1 MANLFGVNY
10 TAQDPVGAG
19 VTDGT
24 VPAAVDVAEWGGR
37 VRVCY
42 DSFTASGATGTAD
55 VIYMGKIPANAT
67 ILYGVMIH
75 DNTNGSAKYKV
86 EVGSTELRAS
96 ATMTADTLTLL
107 TKQAS
112 VASKTTALSDVKI
125 TLATAALADTKS
137 IKLMIY
143 YTVD

>member
-42 DSFTASGATGTAD
+42 DSFTASGATGASD
-55 VIYMGKIPANAT
+55 VLYLGKVPANAT
-67 ILYGVMIH
+67 LLYGVLQH
-75 DNTNGSAKYKV
+75 DNSNTGTTYAIT
-86 EVGSTELRAS
+86 VGATTVRAA
-96 ATMTADTLTLL
+96 ATA
-107 TKQAS
+107 TKDIAHIFGA
-112 VASKTTALSDVKI
+112 VIAGTKTTALSDVKI
-125 TLATAALADTKS
+125 TLGSAALADTKK
-137 IKLMIY
+137 IKCMIL